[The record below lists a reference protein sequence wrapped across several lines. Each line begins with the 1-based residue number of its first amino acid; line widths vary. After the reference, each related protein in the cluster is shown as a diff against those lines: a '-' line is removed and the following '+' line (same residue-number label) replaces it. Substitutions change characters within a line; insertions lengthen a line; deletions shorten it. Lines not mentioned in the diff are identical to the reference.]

1 MDEEGTSS
9 SQPHESN
16 ITSQLR
22 ASSYPD
28 DEPIAHNL
36 LCCEDT
42 EMSIDPIDI
51 QCAWRCELEVPRH
64 ISPKEMETWSPD
76 GILLA
81 INNARKSSYQLSS
94 LSPSEQKAFQQAKET
109 EVNNWL
115 KTGTVSTILRHK
127 LVPEQIN
134 RSCVADGY
142 WFGSLLRA
150 KVKRTR
156 ADQSSLPT
164 SRKHGW

>member
-64 ISPKEMETWSPD
+64 ISPKEMENMVSRW
-76 GILLA
+76 
-81 INNARKSSYQLSS
+81 Y
-94 LSPSEQKAFQQAKET
+94 PSCYKQRT
-109 EVNNWL
+109 EVKL
-115 KTGTVSTILRHK
+115 SAILTIT
-127 LVPEQIN
+127 
-134 RSCVADGY
+134 
-142 WFGSLLRA
+142 F
-150 KVKRTR
+150 RTE
-156 ADQSSLPT
+156 SLPT
-164 SRKHGW
+164 SQRNRSQ